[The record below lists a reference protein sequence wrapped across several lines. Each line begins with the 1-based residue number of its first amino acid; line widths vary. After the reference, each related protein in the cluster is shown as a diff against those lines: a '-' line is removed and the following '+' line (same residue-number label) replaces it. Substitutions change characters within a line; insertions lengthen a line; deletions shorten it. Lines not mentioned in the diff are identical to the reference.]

1 MPPQS
6 GYTFG
11 DALIDYRR
19 LVLFCHVYTVIALGS
34 LNPAN
39 ERGMRL
45 GGAADAVVLAPRG
58 GVRAD
63 SAGPPVD

>member
-1 MPPQS
+1 VPPQS

-45 GGAADAVVLAPRG
+45 C
-58 GVRAD
+58 RAWLRRRCSPID
-63 SAGPPVD
+63 QLDVGELMPA